1 MILDLT
7 CFLLVASSLAP
18 VCYAAL
24 RQHSLV
30 ITNGTSN
37 PDGIP
42 RPSWPVN
49 GQTPGPHL
57 VWDEGD
63 NISVTV
69 INNDFES
76 ITIHWHGH
84 VFIFSK
90 NTWFSGAE
98 QESRIEQY
106 RSPWSDGVPGLTQYP
121 IQPGQNF
128 VYNFTVYQAGHHC
141 GSVGIIPIVNLNLK
155 MVSKASPQPGQLD
168 LRLTKLHIGTIYIRP
183 KATKAK
189 PFSQITN
196 DTTVLAQLKRAEL
209 DPLPLH
215 VYDYRHHTSEYLKS
229 EWERTDIEQ
238 LCTDNILVDGKGPV
252 RCPSMATYQSVANPL
267 QLPVTNKGCMYPNS
281 TLGYPY
287 PDSKPELVNT
297 AMWYQ
302 CSNTSTT
309 YEVFTVKQSDGWV
322 SFNLLNSGSVWDL
335 RISIDQHKLYFYAA
349 DGGYVNIQTATS
361 ALIPIG
367 ERYQF
372 FLKLD
377 QPVSDYTI
385 RVAAVVLPQIISGH
399 AILSYTVNGAT
410 SVGAV
415 KTSVLPT
422 PKTPYIDYAGT
433 IIKGGKDLI
442 TLALSPFPAM
452 PPPQGNP
459 SLTLNMN
466 ITRAVELGNKWSPPP
481 SNAVPLLFQTGQ
493 IASLDKKVYFSYR
506 NGSIVDLIFTVTA
519 GNPALHP
526 PHPIHKHGV
535 KAWHLG
541 SGIGEFPYPTVQAA
555 VAARFTGINM
565 KNPPLR
571 DDFVTPVAITGK
583 AWSVVRLLAGDP
595 GPVVMH
601 CHIEPHLDTGMAV
614 EGVSDSRDTL

>member
-7 CFLLVASSLAP
+7 RFLLVIASLAP
-18 VCYAAL
+18 LCLAVL

-37 PDGIP
+37 LDGVP
-42 RPSWPVN
+42 RASWLIN
-49 GQTPGPHL
+49 GRTPGPHL

-63 NISVTV
+63 DISVNVT
-69 INNDFES
+69 NNGFEP
-76 ITIHWHGH
+76 ITIHWHG
-84 VFIFSK
+84 
-90 NTWFSGAE
+90 
-98 QESRIEQY
+98 IEQH

-121 IQPGQNF
+121 IRPGQNF
-128 VYNFTVYQAGHHC
+128 VYNFTLYQAGHHWYHSHSKSQLED
-141 GSVGIIPIVNLNLK
+141 GLK
-155 MVSKASPQPGQLD
+155 
-168 LRLTKLHIGTIYIRP
+168 GTIYIRP
-183 KATKAK
+183 KSTKAK

-196 DTTVLAQLKRAEL
+196 DTTVLTQLKKAEL
-209 DPLPLH
+209 YPLPLH
-215 VYDYRHHTSEYLKS
+215 VYDYRHYTSEYLKS

-238 LCTDNILVDGKGPV
+238 LCTDNILVNSKGPV
-252 RCPSMATYQSVANPL
+252 RCPSMSTYQSVANPL
-267 QLPVTNKGCMYPNS
+267 QLPVTKKGCMYPNS
-281 TLGYPY
+281 TLMYPY
-287 PDSKPELVNT
+287 PGSKPELINT

-322 SFNLLNSGSVWDL
+322 SFNLLNSGGVWDL
-335 RISIDQHKLYFYAA
+335 RVSIDQHKLYFYAA
-349 DGGYVNIQTATS
+349 DGAYINIQTATS
-361 ALIPIG
+361 VLIPIG

-372 FLKLD
+372 FVKLD
-377 QPVSDYTI
+377 QPVADYTI
-385 RVAAVVLPQIISGH
+385 RIAAVVLPQIISGH
-399 AILSYTVNGAT
+399 AILSYTVNGTT

-415 KTSVLPT
+415 KASVLPT
-422 PKTPYIDYAGT
+422 PRTPYIDYAGT
-433 IIKGGKDLI
+433 IINGGKDLV
-442 TLALSPFPAM
+442 TPALSPFPNT

-466 ITRAVELGNKWSPPP
+466 ITRVDEFGWVLNGNKWIPPP
-481 SNAVPLLFQTGQ
+481 SDAVPLLFQPGQ
-493 IASLDKKVYFSYR
+493 IASLDQKAYFSYR
-506 NGSIVDLIFTVTA
+506 NGSVVDLIFTVTA

-541 SGIGEFPYPTVQAA
+541 SGVGEFPYSTVQAA
-555 VAARFTGINM
+555 VAAGFSGINM

-583 AWSVVRLLAGDP
+583 AWSVVRLLASDP

-614 EGVSDSRDTL
+614 VLLEGPEYMKPGYVPSYYLNHNKP

>member
-1 MILDLT
+1 MMLGLT
-7 CFLLVASSLAP
+7 RFLLVVSSLAP

-42 RPSWPVN
+42 RPSWLVN

-69 INNDFES
+69 INNGFES
-76 ITIHWHGH
+76 ITIHWHG
-84 VFIFSK
+84 
-90 NTWFSGAE
+90 
-98 QESRIEQY
+98 IEQY

-128 VYNFTVYQAGHHC
+128 VYNFTVYQAGHHWYHSHSKSQLED
-141 GSVGIIPIVNLNLK
+141 GLK
-155 MVSKASPQPGQLD
+155 
-168 LRLTKLHIGTIYIRP
+168 GTIYIRP

-238 LCTDNILVDGKGPV
+238 LCTDNILV
-252 RCPSMATYQSVANPL
+252 
-267 QLPVTNKGCMYPNS
+267 
-281 TLGYPY
+281 
-287 PDSKPELVNT
+287 
-297 AMWYQ
+297 
-302 CSNTSTT
+302 
-309 YEVFTVKQSDGWV
+309 
-322 SFNLLNSGSVWDL
+322 
-335 RISIDQHKLYFYAA
+335 
-349 DGGYVNIQTATS
+349 
-361 ALIPIG
+361 
-367 ERYQF
+367 
-372 FLKLD
+372 
-377 QPVSDYTI
+377 SDYTI

-415 KTSVLPT
+415 KTSIPPT

-433 IIKGGKDLI
+433 IIGGGKDLI
-442 TLALSPFPAM
+442 TPALSPFPAT

-466 ITRAVELGNKWSPPP
+466 ITRAGEFGWVLNGNKWSPPP
-481 SNAVPLLFQTGQ
+481 SNAVPLLFQPGQ

-555 VAARFTGINM
+555 VASGFTGINM

-571 DDFVTPVAITGK
+571 DDFVTPAAITGK
-583 AWSVVRLLAGDP
+583 AWSVVRLLARDP

-614 EGVSDSRDTL
+614 VLLEGPEYMKPGYVPSYYLNQNKL